1 MPPRRPCDCS
11 RTGCKI
17 FRRRCR
23 SCCTR
28 WIFRCKSRGASSL
41 PAIRIQKNFDEL
53 LRAAHSV
60 YQPNKIV
67 LGNTGAV
74 EEFARTLPAKDG
86 PVVYLCTGNSC
97 QPPTSD
103 AAKVKEMLK
112 GDK

>member
-1 MPPRRPCDCS
+1 MPPKKLCDCS
-11 RTGCKI
+11 RIGCKI
-17 FRRRCR
+17 FRRQCHL
-23 SCCTR
+23 CCTR

-41 PAIRIQKNFDEL
+41 PAITDSTEFHEL

-67 LGNTGAV
+67 LGNTGTV

-103 AAKVKEMLK
+103 APKVKEMLK